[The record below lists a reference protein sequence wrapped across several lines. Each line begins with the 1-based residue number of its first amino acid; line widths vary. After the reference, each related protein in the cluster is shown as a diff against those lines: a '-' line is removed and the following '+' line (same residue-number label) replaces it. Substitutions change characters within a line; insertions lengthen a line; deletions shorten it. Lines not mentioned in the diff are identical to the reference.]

1 MKSMKKLSL
10 VYFQSGGPTSV
21 INSSLYGLIAA
32 AKASPNVDK
41 IYGSLYGVEGL
52 INDNLIDLRAQ
63 DEEELKLLLQ
73 TPGAA
78 LGSARFHIGK
88 DKEEV
93 FGKIKKTM
101 LKHGLNC
108 IFVNGGNDSMDTC
121 HQLSEYFKGSDIQVL
136 GVPKTVDND
145 LAGTDHCLGFPS
157 AARAVVNDVASIA
170 KDIEVYA
177 KGRITLIEV
186 MGRDAG
192 WLPAA
197 SACVQEDLAPDLI
210 YVPEM
215 KFDLD
220 RFLKDVKK
228 IYDEKQR
235 ALVVI
240 TEALPVS
247 KDETIK
253 ADSFG
258 HAFYEGTAQVLASI
272 VKEKLGINT
281 RGIGLSLSVRADP
294 YNITRVDREEAI
306 AMSRFLLE
314 AALRGETGKVGCI
327 KRITDIPYASGF
339 VLEDASKIAN
349 AVRHIPEEWI
359 KGPGI
364 LDREAVRHYTA
375 PLLEGNIEVQAEHGR
390 IKFACLDKTKVEE

>member
-1 MKSMKKLSL
+1 MKNM
-10 VYFQSGGPTSV
+10 VYIQSGGPTSV
-21 INSSLYGLIAA
+21 INSSLFGAYSEAIRH
-32 AKASPNVDK
+32 PEDIDH
-41 IYGSLYGVEGL
+41 IYGSINGIEGL
-52 INDNLIDLRAQ
+52 IDGKLFDLR
-63 DEEELKLLLQ
+63 EESGEDIELLIQ

-78 LGSARFHIGK
+78 LGTTRRKLPQDINDPVYMDIVHNLQKFHIK
-88 DKEEV
+88 YV
-93 FGKIKKTM
+93 
-101 LKHGLNC
+101 L
-108 IFVNGGNDSMDTC
+108 VNGGNDSMDTC

-390 IKFACLDKTKVEE
+390 IKFARLDKTKVEE